1 MEDITLTKEQYQA
14 YNIIELSI
22 HFQRSTEILDELNN
36 IDHKI
41 KNKPLA
47 SQLKAVY
54 PSLDK
59 QTKLYNEMYEVET
72 EGVNHFYDI
81 TKRNTEYIMGYNLLD
96 KALICSFLVAHEI
109 DAKSVE
115 GIINKV
121 IKSKK

>member
-1 MEDITLTKEQYQA
+1 MNNLKLTKEQYQA
-14 YNIIELSI
+14 YNIIELSVLL
-22 HFQRSTEILDELNN
+22 QRSIDILDELNA

-47 SQLKAVY
+47 AQLKAIY

-59 QTKLYNEMYEVET
+59 QTKLYNSMFEVEQ
-72 EGVNHFYDI
+72 EGVSHFYDI
-81 TKRNTEYIMGYNLLD
+81 TKRNSEYIMSNNLLD

-109 DAKSVE
+109 DSKAVE